1 MSKWGDRRRENQVRG
16 QKSLETTN
24 QDVSGFALLVSQPIT
39 KHNNSYHLLLLWLV
53 GVVSVTIDDMSI
65 GVW

>member
-1 MSKWGDRRRENQVRG
+1 MSKRERQEKRKSG
-16 QKSLETTN
+16 YRAKSLETTN